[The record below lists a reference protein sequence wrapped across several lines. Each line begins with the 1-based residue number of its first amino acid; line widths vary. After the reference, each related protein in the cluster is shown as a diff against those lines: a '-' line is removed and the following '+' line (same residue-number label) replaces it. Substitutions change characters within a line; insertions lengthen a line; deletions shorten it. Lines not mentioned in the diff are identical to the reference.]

1 MVPLSNT
8 SLFLRRVRWEDQQ
21 LQDHLGYTVKLYLK
35 KKLEEND
42 NREGGKKGCD
52 LMTRVI
58 RAECSVI
65 RASNEYIK

>member
-1 MVPLSNT
+1 MGRSTTSRPLGVHGETLS
-8 SLFLRRVRWEDQQ
+8 Q
-21 LQDHLGYTVKLYLK
+21 

-65 RASNEYIK
+65 RASNEYVK